1 MGKTGSG
8 LASQVGT
15 DTDSE
20 GIVEVDPTQRY
31 LRVCYR
37 LFVFSLLCSYISFF
51 FLMKNCSYYIMIC
64 STVMFWEREHIR
76 KCEFYISILVIV
88 I

>member
-51 FLMKNCSYYIMIC
+51 FSDEEL
-64 STVMFWEREHIR
+64 F
-76 KCEFYISILVIV
+76 ILYNDLQYSDVLGKGAYKKV
-88 I
+88 